1 MPFTVKDVVPDL
13 LVTVSGDATLE
24 HAAGLMLQMDIGS
37 LLVVDGRGHLIGILT
52 DTDFGVG
59 PVPGKS
65 DQAATPQVLGHRLN
79 DEIPVAQIY
88 RAAAS
93 RLVRDVM
100 STPVVTVEENAS
112 IETVLARMF
121 QNRIRHLPVMRGP
134 TPVGVVSSRDLLH
147 LVFTQPRA
155 SEEHASKDDPEAQ

>member
-1 MPFTVKDVVPDL
+1 MTFTAKDVMPDL

-52 DTDFGVG
+52 DTDFGVT
-59 PVPGKS
+59 PAPGKS
-65 DQAATPQVLGHRLN
+65 AKAATPQVLGHRLE
-79 DEIPVAQIY
+79 DEIPAAQIY

-93 RLVRDVM
+93 RRVRDVM